1 MNTKGS
7 IEQLLED
14 ELSAMETYECLLE
27 KFKLPDGYL
36 LPGGHFI
43 RVSLNP
49 LLKDHENAVS
59 TLKTKAQ
66 QEGTTVKS
74 SAVWGNIEKL
84 VLEQPEF
91 VGKKSAVQE
100 LLEGEKNIEVDYLQA
115 LENPSLDSEAR
126 RFIEDELLPTQKSHI
141 RSLDRMI
148 TVLAA

>member
-27 KFKLPDGYL
+27 KFKLPDGHL
-36 LPGGHFI
+36 LPGGRFV
-43 RVSLNP
+43 RSSLNP

-66 QEGTTVKS
+66 QESTTLKG

-100 LLEGEKNIEVDYLQA
+100 LLEGEKNMEMDYLQA
-115 LENPSLDSEAR
+115 LENPGLDSETR
-126 RFIEDELLPTQKSHI
+126 RLIQDELLPTQQSHV

>member
-7 IEQLLED
+7 VEQLLED

-27 KFKLPDGYL
+27 KFKLPDGHL
-36 LPGGHFI
+36 LPGGRFV
-43 RVSLNP
+43 RVSLRP
-49 LLKDHENAVS
+49 LLQDHENAVS

-66 QEGTTVKS
+66 QENITLKS

-84 VLEQPEF
+84 VLQQPEF
-91 VGKKSAVQE
+91 VGKRSAVQE
-100 LLEGEKNIEVDYLQA
+100 LLEGEKNMEVDYLQA
-115 LENPSLDSEAR
+115 LENPGLDSETR
-126 RFIEDELLPTQKSHI
+126 RLIEDELLPTQQAHI